1 MALDLTKIQDK
12 TLVLGARPD
21 LYNPVDFAEWA
32 SKQISGCVY
41 AAINSDWG
49 HLTFSAAD
57 TGNAALLRQYV
68 PQILW
73 ASESRS

>member
-49 HLTFSAAD
+49 QLTFSAAD